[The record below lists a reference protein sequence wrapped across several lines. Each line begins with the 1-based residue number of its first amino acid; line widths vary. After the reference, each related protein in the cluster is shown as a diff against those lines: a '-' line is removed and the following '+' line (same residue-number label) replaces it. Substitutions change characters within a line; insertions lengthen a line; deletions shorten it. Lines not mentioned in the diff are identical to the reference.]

1 MEHETKI
8 KNRSDQIFIEQSFIS
23 FKNSYQYFSSLFML
37 RRTLFLIAI
46 NLQLNMHSSTI
57 NSTDNDGRT
66 SSIQIFL
73 SLSVIFNRFTGTHPV
88 FPLSVTQPSVQVF
101 VSSLRE
107 RETFVRISSSI
118 NQSDEEERERE
129 RERKKRERKEE
140 NSTIFF
146 IDQSA
151 EKQVQQGII
160 RVLSHSHTHKMI
172 EFYHS
177 VLSDFFHS
185 HTSAFLCLGRCLAT
199 VSSGI

>member
-107 RETFVRISSSI
+107 RERLLFEFHLLLIKAMRRR
-118 NQSDEEERERE
+118 ERERE
-129 RERKKRERKEE
+129 REKNGRGKKKIRRFFSSTRALRNKCSKE
-140 NSTIFF
+140 
-146 IDQSA
+146 
-151 EKQVQQGII
+151 
-160 RVLSHSHTHKMI
+160 
-172 EFYHS
+172 
-177 VLSDFFHS
+177 
-185 HTSAFLCLGRCLAT
+185 
-199 VSSGI
+199 